1 MTEPW
6 TITALL
12 DTTQKFLAGKGC
24 DSPRLDAELL
34 LAHSLKMPRLHL
46 YLNFDRPLTAP
57 ELDSY
62 RILVKRRSA
71 HEPVAYITGLKE
83 FYSRPFKVTK
93 DVLIPRPETEILVET
108 VLKKLKSADI
118 HGLEIGLGS
127 GCIAITLL
135 CECAQLKMTAIE
147 ISPTAAEIA
156 RKNAEKLNVAERL
169 NIVIEDFLQ
178 NDGINSLSPDTK
190 IFDFIVSNP
199 PYVASKEI
207 TTLMPDVR
215 DHEPHSALDG
225 GEDGLNFY
233 RVIATRTKTLLKAQG
248 FTAVEIGE
256 TQGQAVSEI
265 FAGQGYK
272 NTKVTRDYAGHE
284 RVVLVLAIR

>member
-46 YLNFDRPLTAP
+46 YLNFDRPLTVP
-57 ELDSY
+57 ELDNC
-62 RILVKRRSA
+62 RMLVKRRAA
-71 HEPVAYITGLKE
+71 HEPVAYITGQKE

-93 DVLIPRPETEILVET
+93 DVLIPRPETEIVVET

-118 HGLEIGLGS
+118 HGFEIGLGS

-135 CECAQLKMTAIE
+135 CECSKLKMTAIE
-147 ISPTAAEIA
+147 ISPAAAEIA
-156 RKNAEKLNVAERL
+156 LQNATSHNVAERL
-169 NIVIEDFLQ
+169 NIVIGDFLQ
-178 NDGINSLSPDTK
+178 HDGTSPVSPDTK
-190 IFDFIVSNP
+190 KFDFIVGNP

-248 FTAVEIGE
+248 FVAVEIGE
-256 TQGQAVSEI
+256 TQGKAVSAI
-265 FAGQGYK
+265 FAGQGLK
-272 NTKVTRDYAGHE
+272 NNTVIKDYAGHD
-284 RVVLVLAIR
+284 RVVLATF

>member
-12 DTTQKFLAGKGC
+12 DTTQKFLAGKDC

-46 YLNFDRPLTAP
+46 YLNFDRPLTVP
-57 ELDSY
+57 ELDNY
-62 RILVKRRSA
+62 RMLVKRRAA
-71 HEPVAYITGLKE
+71 HEPVAYITGQKE
-83 FYSRPFKVTK
+83 FYSRPFKVSK

-135 CECAQLKMTAIE
+135 CECSELKMTAIE

-178 NDGINSLSPDTK
+178 NDLTSQWSPDTK

-207 TTLMPDVR
+207 TALMPDVR

-233 RVIATRTKTLLKAQG
+233 RVIATRTKMLLKAQG

-265 FAGQGYK
+265 FAGRGLK
-272 NTKVTRDYAGHE
+272 NNTVIKDYAGRD
-284 RVVLVLAIR
+284 RVILATF